1 MHINI
6 VNINVVVIIVGQF
19 MSLHLQEHKNISLIN
34 QYSLLCHLNMGT
46 IDCPVH
52 TRQGRG
58 AICIQL
64 KTGRR
69 RKQGFSS
76 KWLIRS
82 VTKAGPI
89 SDK

>member
-6 VNINVVVIIVGQF
+6 NNINVVVIIVGQS

-34 QYSLLCHLNMGT
+34 QYSLRSHLNMGA
-46 IDCPVH
+46 IDCLVH
-52 TRQGRG
+52 TRQDRG

-64 KTGRR
+64 KMRR
-69 RKQGFSS
+69 RREPGFSP

-82 VTKAGPI
+82 VTEAGPI